1 MTNIVTSNT
10 ANLPT
15 LLLLTERLRPLW
27 TDSVGPDIL
36 SPHASL
42 SRALLLLLKL
52 LHYNYFKHGSGLC
65 CSTLIQKSHS
75 LRQRSL
81 SFLPLL
87 RALDHKKT
95 LPSPPSAL
103 IMAASLCLTRAIL
116 QAELLIFKMLLCRP
130 VIRVGLHLLPT
141 LG

>member
-52 LHYNYFKHGSGLC
+52 LHKL
-65 CSTLIQKSHS
+65 
-75 LRQRSL
+75 
-81 SFLPLL
+81 
-87 RALDHKKT
+87 
-95 LPSPPSAL
+95 
-103 IMAASLCLTRAIL
+103 
-116 QAELLIFKMLLCRP
+116 
-130 VIRVGLHLLPT
+130 
-141 LG
+141 

>member
-10 ANLPT
+10 ANLPM

-52 LHYNYFKHGSGLC
+52 LHKL
-65 CSTLIQKSHS
+65 
-75 LRQRSL
+75 
-81 SFLPLL
+81 
-87 RALDHKKT
+87 
-95 LPSPPSAL
+95 
-103 IMAASLCLTRAIL
+103 
-116 QAELLIFKMLLCRP
+116 
-130 VIRVGLHLLPT
+130 
-141 LG
+141 